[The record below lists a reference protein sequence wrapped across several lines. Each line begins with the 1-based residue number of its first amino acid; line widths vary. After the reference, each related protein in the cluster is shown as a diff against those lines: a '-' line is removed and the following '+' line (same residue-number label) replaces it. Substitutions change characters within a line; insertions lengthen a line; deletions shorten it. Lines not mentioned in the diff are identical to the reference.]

1 MRNYFTL
8 DGVDSRDFGVYIS
21 GQGTFSA
28 SARSYELL
36 SVPGRNGDLIGTEKR
51 FENGELTYP
60 AFIYANFKQN
70 IADFRAF
77 LNSLFGYHRLVDS
90 YHPNEY
96 RMVFFQGEFDPDV
109 TAKNDAASFD
119 ITFNAKPQRFLL
131 SGEQATTLTADGTIT
146 NPTRFNSQPL
156 LRVYGAGNLGI
167 NGDTITISQAD
178 VYTDIDCEMM
188 DAFKGT
194 ENRNQYITL
203 TNYNFPVLVPGE
215 NGIALGAGITRV
227 EITPRWWTV

>member
-28 SARSYELL
+28 PARAYELL
-36 SVPGRNGDLIGTEKR
+36 SVPGRNGDLVGTEKR

-96 RMVFFQGEFDPDV
+96 RMVFFQGEFAPDV

-131 SGEQATTLTADGTIT
+131 SGEQVTVLTADGTIT
-146 NPTRFNSQPL
+146 NPTRFNSQPI
-156 LRVYGAGNLGI
+156 LRVYGAGDLGI

>member
-8 DGVDSRDFGVYIS
+8 DGVDSRNFGVYIS

-28 SARSYELL
+28 PARAYEMLP
-36 SVPGRNGDLIGTEKR
+36 VPGKNGDLVGTETR

-70 IADFRAF
+70 IAEFRSF
-77 LNSLFGYHRLVDS
+77 INSLFGYHRLVDS
-90 YHPNEY
+90 YHPDEY
-96 RMVFFQGEFDPDV
+96 RMVFFQGEFNPEV
-109 TAKNDAASFD
+109 TSKNDAAQFD
-119 ITFNAKPQRFLL
+119 ITFNCKPQRFLL
-131 SGEQATTLTADGTIT
+131 SGETVTTLTADGTIT

-178 VYTDIDCEMM
+178 GYTDIDCEMM
-188 DAFKGT
+188 DAFKGL
-194 ENRNQYITL
+194 ENRNQYLTL

-215 NGIALGAGITRV
+215 NGIALGSGITRV
-227 EITPRWWTV
+227 EITPRWWTI

>member
-77 LNSLFGYHRLVDS
+77 INSLFGYHRLVDS

-96 RMVFFQGEFDPDV
+96 RMVFFQGGFDPDV

-131 SGEQATTLTADGTIT
+131 SGEQVTTLTAGR
-146 NPTRFNSQPL
+146 N
-156 LRVYGAGNLGI
+156 
-167 NGDTITISQAD
+167 
-178 VYTDIDCEMM
+178 DCKS
-188 DAFKGT
+188 DA
-194 ENRNQYITL
+194 
-203 TNYNFPVLVPGE
+203 V
-215 NGIALGAGITRV
+215 
-227 EITPRWWTV
+227 

>member
-77 LNSLFGYHRLVDS
+77 INSLFGYHRLVDS

-167 NGDTITISQAD
+167 NGDTITISQAN

>member
-28 SARSYELL
+28 PARSYELL
-36 SVPGRNGDLIGTEKR
+36 PVPGRNGDLVGTEKR

-119 ITFNAKPQRFLL
+119 ITFNCKPQRFLL

-156 LRVYGAGNLGI
+156 LRVYGAGDLGI

-188 DAFKGT
+188 DAYKGT

-215 NGIALGAGITRV
+215 NGIALGTGITRV

>member
-28 SARSYELL
+28 PARSYELL
-36 SVPGRNGDLIGTEKR
+36 PVPGRNGDLVGTEKR

-119 ITFNAKPQRFLL
+119 ITFNCKPQRFLL

-156 LRVYGAGNLGI
+156 LRVYGAGDLGI

-188 DAFKGT
+188 DAYKGT

-215 NGIALGAGITRV
+215 NGIALGEGITRV